1 MAIQFSFGEWV
12 GRGGGWRE
20 SLGWP
25 IFFFFQAGGGSL
37 HSRSLGLVM
46 DHDGPVLPPAAGMR
60 LQHGVMTEPY
70 SANTSLD
77 RSVSAGKMGRELVD
91 MWTAAASL
99 ADAS

>member
-1 MAIQFSFGEWV
+1 MWGV
-12 GRGGGWRE
+12 GGGGSPWDG
-20 SLGWP
+20 LFFF
-25 IFFFFQAGGGSL
+25 FFFFQAGGGSL

-46 DHDGPVLPPAAGMR
+46 DHDGPVLPPAAGLR